1 MDISRIFQIGGIGI
15 LVAVFYTILKEAK
28 REEIAQ
34 LLAIGGVAL
43 VTLMVIR
50 LIGELF
56 NEVKSVFFLY

>member
-34 LLAIGGVAL
+34 LLAIGGVAV

-56 NEVKSVFFLY
+56 AEVKTVFSLY